1 MIVPKHAET
10 QLVGMQNTG
19 CEDHSKDSIIEE
31 YNIRFKYMHACHLVD
46 NMIENV
52 FYSLDSV
59 DTRYG
64 TFSCSRVLVS
74 YKLVLSRN
82 MLLAH
87 G

>member
-1 MIVPKHAET
+1 MIAPKRAET

-31 YNIRFKYMHACHLVD
+31 YNIRFKCMHACHLVA

-59 DTRYG
+59 DIRYV
-64 TFSCSRVLVS
+64 TFSCRHVLV
-74 YKLVLSRN
+74 
-82 MLLAH
+82 
-87 G
+87 